1 MIKKLIVGICLCIS
15 TVCSSQ
21 VIQHNISDDGYAHV
35 PLQFGFPY
43 YGRIFTDSFMYSNG
57 VVGFGSVNN
66 SWCCN
71 GFDLANARGYQF
83 DFSIM
88 PLQTDLINYGQ
99 GRFLTEGT
107 TAYQRY
113 VWENISEYGVPGN
126 LNTFGVEIRPSG
138 YIGIHYEKVN
148 LSPWRTVTRG
158 MTGDT
163 SLGEYTQYYH
173 GPGYSSQTSTVDTT
187 NGTGG
192 NLCISNP
199 LSSPSCPGYQEAFL
213 TQQCSIDSLYS
224 SACPGYAEAYHAQQ
238 CSLNALYDVN
248 CPGYGVAYHN
258 QQCSLSALYSPSCP
272 GYEQAYLTQQCTANQ
287 LYSRQCPG
295 YNEAYALANIVPAT
309 SSTSSNTV
317 QVSTPQLQ
325 VSTTG
330 TVSVETPVV
339 ADPVANEVITR
350 QPVTQANNPVS
361 TSRATESVA
370 TNNITTTAAVSP
382 PEPKAKE
389 PEAKSTETKSTT
401 ATTSNTASNS
411 SAPKAKVEV
420 KVEKV
425 GMVEVPVMTATP
437 MKMESVS
444 IVDLLSKK
452 LVSAPRIKNDDRA
465 FYLMMM
471 QSQKL
476 HEEMVNEQ
484 WTRR

>member
-1 MIKKLIVGICLCIS
+1 MIKKLIVCICLLLPTIS
-15 TVCSSQ
+15 NSQ
-21 VIQHNISDDGYAHV
+21 VIQQHNISDDGYAHI

-71 GFDLANARGYQF
+71 GFDLANARGYEF
-83 DFSIM
+83 NFSIM
-88 PLQTDLINYGQ
+88 PLQTDLVNYGQ

-107 TAYQRY
+107 TQYQRY
-113 VWENISEYGVPGN
+113 VWENISEFGVPGN

-138 YIGIHYEKVN
+138 YIGINYEKVN
-148 LSPWRTVTRG
+148 LSPWRVVTRG

-173 GPGYSSQTSTVDTT
+173 GPGYSSQVSTVDTASS
-187 NGTGG
+187 TGG

-213 TQQCSIDSLYS
+213 LQQCTADSLYS
-224 SACPGYAEAYHAQQ
+224 PSCPGYAEAHYAQQ
-238 CSLNALYDVN
+238 CTLNALYDVN
-248 CPGYGVAYHN
+248 CPGYGVAYLN

-272 GYEQAYLTQQCTANQ
+272 GYREAYFTQQCNANQ

-295 YNEAYALANIVPAT
+295 YNQAYALANVVPSTTT
-309 SSTSSNTV
+309 SSTSNNNTV
-317 QVSTPQLQ
+317 VSTPQLQ
-325 VSTTG
+325 VSSTG

-350 QPVTQANNPVS
+350 QPVTQASNPVS
-361 TSRATESVA
+361 TSRTTESVA
-370 TNNITTTAAVSP
+370 TNNITQAP

-389 PEAKSTETKSTT
+389 PEAKSTSTSSTT
-401 ATTSNTASNS
+401 ASTNS
-411 SAPKAKVEV
+411 TAPKAKVEV
-420 KVEKV
+420 KIEKV
-425 GMVEVPVMTATP
+425 GMVEVPVMATP
-437 MKMESVS
+437 PLKLESVS
-444 IVDLLSKK
+444 IVDLMSKQ
-452 LVSAPRIKNDDRA
+452 LINAPRIKNDDRA

-484 WTRR
+484 YRR

>member
-1 MIKKLIVGICLCIS
+1 MIKKLIVCICLLLPTIS
-15 TVCSSQ
+15 NSQ
-21 VIQHNISDDGYAHV
+21 VIQQHNISDDGYAHI

-71 GFDLANARGYQF
+71 GFDLANARGYEF
-83 DFSIM
+83 NFSIM
-88 PLQTDLINYGQ
+88 PLQTDLVNYGQ

-107 TAYQRY
+107 PQYQRY
-113 VWENISEYGVPGN
+113 VWENISEFGVPGN

-148 LSPWRTVTRG
+148 LSPWRVVTRG

-173 GPGYSSQTSTVDTT
+173 GPGYSSQVSIVDTASS
-187 NGTGG
+187 TGG

-213 TQQCSIDSLYS
+213 LQQCTADSLYS
-224 SACPGYAEAYHAQQ
+224 PSCPGYAEAHYAQQ
-238 CSLNALYDVN
+238 CTLNALYDVN
-248 CPGYGVAYHN
+248 CPGYGVAYLN

-272 GYEQAYLTQQCTANQ
+272 GYREAYFTQQCNANQ

-295 YNEAYALANIVPAT
+295 YNQAYALANVVPSTTT
-309 SSTSSNTV
+309 SSTSNNNTV
-317 QVSTPQLQ
+317 VSTPQLQ
-325 VSTTG
+325 VSSTG

-350 QPVTQANNPVS
+350 QPVTQASNPAS
-361 TSRATESVA
+361 TSRTTESVA
-370 TNNITTTAAVSP
+370 TNNITQAP

-389 PEAKSTETKSTT
+389 PEAKSTSTSSTT
-401 ATTSNTASNS
+401 ASTNS
-411 SAPKAKVEV
+411 TAPKAKVEV
-420 KVEKV
+420 KIEKV
-425 GMVEVPVMTATP
+425 GMVEVPVMATP
-437 MKMESVS
+437 PLKLESVS
-444 IVDLLSKK
+444 IVDLMSKQ
-452 LVSAPRIKNDDRA
+452 LINAPRIKNDDRA

-484 WTRR
+484 YRR

>member
-1 MIKKLIVGICLCIS
+1 MIKQLIVGLYVLLTMTIS
-15 TVCSSQ
+15 NSQ
-21 VIQHNISDDGYAHV
+21 VVQQHQISDDSYAHV

-66 SWCCN
+66 HWCCS
-71 GFDLANARGYQF
+71 GYDLTNARGYQF

-107 TAYQRY
+107 TQYQRY
-113 VWENISEYGVPGN
+113 KWENISEYGVPGN
-126 LNTFGVEIRPSG
+126 LNTFSVEIRPSG
-138 YIGIHYEKVN
+138 YIGINYEKVN
-148 LSPWRTVTRG
+148 ISPWRTVTRG

-173 GPGYSSQTSTVDTT
+173 GPGYSSQVSTIDSTS
-187 NGTGG
+187 GTGG
-192 NLCISNP
+192 NLCVSNP

-213 TQQCSIDSLYS
+213 AQQCSMDSLYS
-224 SACPGYAEAYHAQQ
+224 PSCPGYAEAHYAQQ
-238 CSLNALYDVN
+238 CTLNALYDVN
-248 CPGYGVAYHN
+248 CPGYGVAYLN

-272 GYEQAYLTQQCTANQ
+272 GYQEAYFTQQCNANQ

-295 YNEAYALANIVPAT
+295 YNQAYALANVVPAT
-309 SSTSSNTV
+309 SSTSSNSTV
-317 QVSTPQLQ
+317 VSTPQLQ
-325 VSTTG
+325 VSSTG
-330 TVSVETPVV
+330 TVSVETPVI

-350 QPVTQANNPVS
+350 QPVTQASNPVS
-361 TSRATESVA
+361 TTRTTESVST
-370 TNNITTTAAVSP
+370 TNTITAAVQP
-382 PEPKAKE
+382 AEPKAKE
-389 PEAKSTETKSTT
+389 PEAKSTSTT
-401 ATTSNTASNS
+401 STNTASTNS
-411 SAPKAKVEV
+411 TAPKAKVEV
-420 KVEKV
+420 KIEKV
-425 GMVEVPVMTATP
+425 GMVEVPVIATP
-437 MKMESVS
+437 PLKLESVS
-444 IVDLLSKK
+444 IVDLMSKK
-452 LVSAPRIKNDDRA
+452 LINAPRIKNDDRA